1 MASLCSSFRL
11 ALALI
16 PLFVFSVGLA
26 AQEPVTEE
34 KTLFVAAQ
42 ESYTPGF
49 AVGDIAIAEPEIADF
64 KVLAG
69 RRELLLYG
77 KTPGTTTL
85 ILWDQRRV
93 KRAVITLNVVTR
105 ESVQAE
111 KDLNEL
117 VADFPNVKVRRLK
130 GQLVLTGTVD
140 TASDLEALQKIADTA
155 EAANLV
161 RLSGNVSSPAA
172 PPPGAPEASAP
183 TTPGAAAARAT
194 ATTIEYDIDV
204 LEASLAYSSGSYA
217 TGVEP
222 SGRSLFRTKVSVPP
236 GGSADVY
243 VPGAQIA
250 SSDEVKD
257 SKSKKPK
264 NGGAPAPVGIKL
276 TLQPSQFAEDGSFTT
291 VVLVETNVPVDGAKD
306 SSIMRRAR
314 WEMPLAAT
322 EPFGLAGAELLA
334 VPTIEQGGSSVGRVL
349 STASVVTGL
358 PGVSSAPGVG
368 YVGSV
373 PYYSKERK
381 TQLLAVFHPRV
392 VRSTKQ

>member
-1 MASLCSSFRL
+1 MASLFSARR
-11 ALALI
+11 ALVTI
-16 PLFVFSVGLA
+16 PLFVLSAALA

-34 KTLFVAAQ
+34 KTVFVAAQ
-42 ESYTPGF
+42 QSFTPGF
-49 AVGDIAIAEPEIADF
+49 AVGDIAIAEPEIADY
-64 KVLAG
+64 KVLRG
-69 RRELLLYG
+69 RKELLLYG
-77 KTPGTTTL
+77 KSPGTTTL

-93 KRAVITLNVVTR
+93 KRAVITIHVVTR

-117 VADFPNVKVRRLK
+117 VAEFPDVKVRRLK

-140 TASDLEALQKIADTA
+140 NASDLEALQKIADTA

-161 RLSGNVSSPAA
+161 RLSGNASSPAPA
-172 PPPGAPEASAP
+172 APEAPTAP
-183 TTPGAAAARAT
+183 DSTTPAAGAAQT
-194 ATTIEYDIDV
+194 TTIEYDVDV
-204 LEASLAYSSGSYA
+204 LEAALAYSSGSYA

-222 SGRSLFRTKVSVPP
+222 SGRSLFRTKVSVAP
-236 GGSADVY
+236 GARADVY
-243 VPGAQIA
+243 VPGAAIA
-250 SSDEVKD
+250 SSDAGKD
-257 SKSKKPK
+257 AKSKKGK
-264 NGGAPAPVGIKL
+264 NGQPPVPVGIKL

-291 VVLVETNVPVDGAKD
+291 VIMVETNVPVEGASD
-306 SSIMRRAR
+306 PSITRRAR

-349 STASVVTGL
+349 SAASMVSGL

-381 TQLLAVFHPRV
+381 TQLLALFHPRV
-392 VRSTKQ
+392 VKGAKP

>member
-1 MASLCSSFRL
+1 MASLSSLRPIL
-11 ALALI
+11 VAI
-16 PLFVFSVGLA
+16 PVLLLSAALA

-34 KTLFVAAQ
+34 KTVFVAAQ
-42 ESYTPGF
+42 QSFTPGF
-49 AVGDIAIAEPEIADF
+49 AVGDIAIAEPEIADY
-64 KVLAG
+64 KVLPG
-69 RRELLLYG
+69 RKELLLYG

-93 KRAVITLNVVTR
+93 KRAVITIHVVTR

-117 VADFPNVKVRRLK
+117 VADFPDVKVRRLK

-140 TASDLEALQKIADTA
+140 NASDLEALQKIADTA

-161 RLSGNVSSPAA
+161 RLSGNAA
-172 PPPGAPEASAP
+172 PAPTPASPGTATSAP
-183 TTPGAAAARAT
+183 AGAAQ
-194 ATTIEYDIDV
+194 ATTIEYDVDV
-204 LEASLAYSSGSYA
+204 LEAALAYSSGSYA

-222 SGRSLFRTKVSVPP
+222 SGRSLFRTKVSVAP
-236 GGSADVY
+236 GARADLY
-243 VPGAQIA
+243 VPGTAIA
-250 SSDEVKD
+250 SSDAGKD
-257 SKSKKPK
+257 AKSKKGK
-264 NGGAPAPVGIKL
+264 NGQPAAPVGIKL

-291 VVLVETNVPVDGAKD
+291 VIMVETNVPVEGASD
-306 SSIMRRAR
+306 PSITRRAR

-334 VPTIEQGGSSVGRVL
+334 VPTIEQGGSTVGRVL
-349 STASVVTGL
+349 SAASVVSGL

-368 YVGSV
+368 YAGSV

-381 TQLLAVFHPRV
+381 TQLLALFHPRI
-392 VRSTKQ
+392 VRGPRQ

>member
-1 MASLCSSFRL
+1 MASFSSVRR
-11 ALALI
+11 ALVAVAL
-16 PLFVFSVGLA
+16 LVLSAGLA

-34 KTLFVAAQ
+34 KTVFVAAQ
-42 ESYTPGF
+42 QSFTPGF

-64 KVLAG
+64 KVLRG
-69 RRELLLYG
+69 RKELLLYG

-85 ILWDQRRV
+85 IIWDQRRV
-93 KRAVITLNVVTR
+93 KRAVITINVVTR

-117 VADFPNVKVRRLK
+117 VADFPDVKVRRLK

-140 TASDLEALQKIADTA
+140 NASDLEALQKIADTA

-161 RLSGNVSSPAA
+161 RLSANATPASPGVVSPTGTPVA
-172 PPPGAPEASAP
+172 PGSAQ
-183 TTPGAAAARAT
+183 T
-194 ATTIEYDIDV
+194 TTIEYDVDV
-204 LEASLAYSSGSYA
+204 LEAALAYSSGSYA

-222 SGRSLFRTKVSVPP
+222 SGRSLFRTKVSVAP
-236 GGSADVY
+236 GARADLY
-243 VPGAQIA
+243 VPGTAIA
-250 SSDEVKD
+250 SSDAGKD
-257 SKSKKPK
+257 AKSKKGK
-264 NGGAPAPVGIKL
+264 NGQPATPVGIKL

-291 VVLVETNVPVDGAKD
+291 VIMVETNVPVEGASD
-306 SSIMRRAR
+306 PSITRRAR

-334 VPTIEQGGSSVGRVL
+334 VPTIEQGGSTVGRVL
-349 STASVVTGL
+349 SAASVIGGL

-381 TQLLAVFHPRV
+381 TQLLALFHPRI
-392 VRSTKQ
+392 VRGPKQ

>member
-1 MASLCSSFRL
+1 MSSFL
-11 ALALI
+11 APRRALTLI
-16 PLFVFSVGLA
+16 PLLVFSAVLA

-34 KTLFVAAQ
+34 KTIFAAAQ
-42 ESYTPGF
+42 ESYSPGF
-49 AVGDIAIAEPEIADF
+49 AVGDIAVAEPEIADF

-140 TASDLEALQKIADTA
+140 SAPDLEALQKIADTA

-161 RLSGNVSSPAA
+161 RLSGSASSPTGSAA
-172 PPPGAPEASAP
+172 PAPAEPSAGSAPPASAQ
-183 TTPGAAAARAT
+183 T
-194 ATTIEYDIDV
+194 TTIEYDVDV
-204 LEASLAYSSGSYA
+204 LEAALAYSSGSYA

-222 SGRSLFRTKVSVPP
+222 SGRSLFRTKVSIAP
-236 GGSADVY
+236 GGRADVY
-243 VPGAQIA
+243 VPGAAIA
-250 SSDEVKD
+250 SSDAGKD
-257 SKSKKPK
+257 AKSKKGK
-264 NGGAPAPVGIKL
+264 NGQPATPVGIKL
-276 TLQPSQFAEDGSFTT
+276 TLQPLPFAEDGSFTT
-291 VVLVETNVPVDGAKD
+291 VILVETNVPVEGASD
-306 SSIMRRAR
+306 PAITRRAR
-314 WEMPLAAT
+314 WEMPLAAA

-334 VPTIEQGGSSVGRVL
+334 VPTIEQGGSAMGRVL
-349 STASVVTGL
+349 STASIVGGL

-368 YVGSV
+368 YVGAV

-381 TQLLAVFHPRV
+381 TQLLALFHPRV
-392 VRSTKQ
+392 VRSAKR

>member
-1 MASLCSSFRL
+1 MASLSSLRP
-11 ALALI
+11 ALVAI
-16 PLFVFSVGLA
+16 PLLLLSAALA

-34 KTLFVAAQ
+34 KTVFVAAQ
-42 ESYTPGF
+42 QSFTPGF
-49 AVGDIAIAEPEIADF
+49 AVGDIAIAEPEIADY
-64 KVLAG
+64 KVLRG
-69 RRELLLYG
+69 RKELLLYG
-77 KTPGTTTL
+77 KAAGTTTL

-93 KRAVITLNVVTR
+93 KRAVITIHVVTR

-111 KDLNEL
+111 KDLTEL
-117 VADFPNVKVRRLK
+117 VAEFPDVKVRRLK

-140 TASDLEALQKIADTA
+140 NASDLEALQKIADTA

-161 RLSGNVSSPAA
+161 RLSGNAGSAAA
-172 PPPGAPEASAP
+172 PAVPEAPTATNP
-183 TTPGAAAARAT
+183 TTPAPTAAQT
-194 ATTIEYDIDV
+194 TTIEYDVDV
-204 LEASLAYSSGSYA
+204 LEAALAYSSGSYA

-222 SGRSLFRTKVSVPP
+222 SGRSLFRTKVSVAP
-236 GGSADVY
+236 GARADVY
-243 VPGAQIA
+243 VPGTAIA
-250 SSDEVKD
+250 SSDAGKD
-257 SKSKKPK
+257 AKSKKGK
-264 NGGAPAPVGIKL
+264 NGQPPAPVGIKL

-291 VVLVETNVPVDGAKD
+291 VIMVETNVPVEGASD
-306 SSIMRRAR
+306 PSITRRAR

-349 STASVVTGL
+349 SAASIVSGL

-381 TQLLAVFHPRV
+381 TQLLALFHPRV
-392 VRSTKQ
+392 VRGAKQ